1 MKVVRVTNEEFE
13 LEDGSIHPILFELDY
28 TPTIEEFQKIY
39 DESLKQLESILHD
52 KWKIIYFKRSF

>member
-28 TPTIEEFQKIY
+28 TPTVEEFQLIY
-39 DESLKQLESILHD
+39 DESVKQLESILHD
-52 KWKIIYFKRSF
+52 K